1 MGTQCSPRGIADAQ
15 FFDDQGITQT
25 ALQQVVHGFRMPGEL
40 ESIEGRGVVEQLSS
54 RRELFAQVG
63 EALAKGETLAELDET
78 NQIAAAPT
86 AVTVEQILVRVDVEG
101 GVGLLMQRTQAHEL
115 GALSNGMT
123 SPVVSLEVLQ

>member
-1 MGTQCSPRGIADAQ
+1 
-15 FFDDQGITQT
+15 
-25 ALQQVVHGFRMPGEL
+25 MPGEL

-63 EALAKGETLAELDET
+63 EALAKGETLAQLDET

-115 GALSNGMT
+115 GALSNGTT